1 MSKIQTKISKLNSK
15 VKKNQNKLTISL
27 NEERISLII
36 AQFET
41 LENLAKKFESMI
53 NLFMKQ
59 ISLKAQFLITMN
71 IEDEELYM
79 EPIFTRNE
87 KEQVVLD
94 NLTTPEKVFFVII
107 FFLSIQIL
115 NDSKH
120 VIFSN
125 LLIPNYY
132 NKRGSIERTI
142 KKITPLLNEDARFS
156 DIKLILILANLD
168 LKSDFNN
175 IKVIKIEKR

>member
-1 MSKIQTKISKLNSK
+1 
-15 VKKNQNKLTISL
+15 
-27 NEERISLII
+27 
-36 AQFET
+36 
-41 LENLAKKFESMI
+41 
-53 NLFMKQ
+53 
-59 ISLKAQFLITMN
+59 
-71 IEDEELYM
+71 M